1 MTRIPVYFMPGLA
14 ASSSIFERIQLPE
27 DQFEVHLLEWFLPE
41 PNESLAAYAQRMAAQ
56 VTDPTALLVGVSF
69 GGILVQEMKA
79 FLQPRKVVI
88 ISSVKSNREFPRKFK
103 VARTTKAYKLIP
115 TGLLQDVEL
124 LVKFA
129 FGETLKRKLH
139 LYEQFLHMRDKRYL
153 DWAIEQVM
161 CWERTEVDPAV
172 IHIHG
177 TQDEVFPPKYL
188 KNFVPVKDGTHAM
201 ILSKYRWLNA
211 HLPAILLQE

>member
-41 PNESLAAYAQRMAAQ
+41 PNETLAVYAQRMAAL

-103 VARTTKAYKLIP
+103 VARTTKAYKLLP
-115 TGLLQDVEL
+115 TGLFQDVEM

-188 KNFVPVKDGTHAM
+188 KNYVPVKDGTHAM

-211 HLPAILLQE
+211 HLPAILVQE

>member
-1 MTRIPVYFMPGLA
+1 M
-14 ASSSIFERIQLPE
+14 
-27 DQFEVHLLEWFLPE
+27 
-41 PNESLAAYAQRMAAQ
+41 
-56 VTDPTALLVGVSF
+56 
-69 GGILVQEMKA
+69 
-79 FLQPRKVVI
+79 VI

-129 FGETLKRKLH
+129 FGEKLKRKLH

-177 TQDEVFPPKYL
+177 TQDEV
-188 KNFVPVKDGTHAM
+188 
-201 ILSKYRWLNA
+201 
-211 HLPAILLQE
+211 

>member
-79 FLQPRKVVI
+79 FLKPRKVVI

-103 VARTTKAYKLIP
+103 VARTTKAYK
-115 TGLLQDVEL
+115 
-124 LVKFA
+124 
-129 FGETLKRKLH
+129 
-139 LYEQFLHMRDKRYL
+139 
-153 DWAIEQVM
+153 
-161 CWERTEVDPAV
+161 
-172 IHIHG
+172 
-177 TQDEVFPPKYL
+177 
-188 KNFVPVKDGTHAM
+188 
-201 ILSKYRWLNA
+201 
-211 HLPAILLQE
+211 